1 MEIQEP
7 NWKRNKIQG
16 QFLMQLVAKLKE
28 IKRKGWNWSTIKK
41 IKDPRTKLKK
51 KEN

>member
-1 MEIQEP
+1 
-7 NWKRNKIQG
+7 
-16 QFLMQLVAKLKE
+16 MQLVAKLKE

-51 KEN
+51 NKEIKGHVFKHKNSI